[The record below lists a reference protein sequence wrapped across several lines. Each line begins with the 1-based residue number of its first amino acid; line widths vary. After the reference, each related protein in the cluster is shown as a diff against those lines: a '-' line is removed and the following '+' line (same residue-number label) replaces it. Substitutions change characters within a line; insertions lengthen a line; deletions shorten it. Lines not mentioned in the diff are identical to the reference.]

1 LGGCVFLTILT
12 SLLSLVPVNVAQKKF
27 LKTGFSGMAIYLES
41 VRLHPISPPS
51 LTMSA
56 LKPFQE
62 FPSKSP
68 PEDSPNA
75 SFDATTETL
84 MEEIS
89 PGTPTIAD
97 PDVPQYS
104 DAMKEG
110 WRAANAELPEARGV
124 EKALN
129 KIGRWLVSV
138 YMEIVC

>member
-1 LGGCVFLTILT
+1 
-12 SLLSLVPVNVAQKKF
+12 
-27 LKTGFSGMAIYLES
+27 MAIYLET

-56 LKPFQE
+56 LKPFE
-62 FPSKSP
+62 FSLECP

-75 SFDATTETL
+75 SSDATTETL
-84 MEEIS
+84 MEETS

-104 DAMKEG
+104 DAMKEA

-124 EKALN
+124 EKFLN
-129 KIGRWLVSV
+129 GIGRWLVSV

>member
-1 LGGCVFLTILT
+1 
-12 SLLSLVPVNVAQKKF
+12 
-27 LKTGFSGMAIYLES
+27 
-41 VRLHPISPPS
+41 
-51 LTMSA
+51 MSA
-56 LKPFQE
+56 LKPFKE
-62 FPSKSP
+62 FSSKSP
-68 PEDSPNA
+68 PGDSPNA

-104 DAMKEG
+104 DAMKEA

-124 EKALN
+124 EKFLN
-129 KIGRWLVSV
+129 KFGRWLVSV